1 MKKIILLI
9 SIILFSTNV
18 LADKMTKSGFLNDK
32 VSYSKEQKI
41 DNPQNKIL
49 LIYNHG
55 QSTHDGPSSD
65 CAWKGGMKNISSLVG
80 KKIKD
85 KEIVVYLF
93 CTGKL
98 KGDDYKRLWNK
109 KKFKEPYKG
118 KPKLEKRLDANL
130 KIIEDFTTQGF
141 KKDQIFLT
149 GRSCGGWMTMML
161 LSRYQDIVAGG
172 ISFVPECYGKLT
184 KMYKVKKIG
193 VDEAL
198 KKFKEKDG
206 SGPANMRQKQIDEIK
221 KSKNLPVLVFTHPKD
236 PFGGLLSDWVEEI
249 PGVERI
255 VISQDNTVNG
265 KSCKVWGKSIKNYH
279 DMDRATCFKEFN
291 PKILDF
297 IASKIN

>member
-1 MKKIILLI
+1 MKKIFIVLILICLT
-9 SIILFSTNV
+9 SSAY
-18 LADKMTKSGFLNDK
+18 ADKLTKSGFLTDK
-32 VSYSKEQKI
+32 VSYHKEQKI
-41 DNPQNKIL
+41 DDPQNKIL

-55 QSTHDGPSSD
+55 QKNHDGPSSD
-65 CAWKGGMKNISSLVG
+65 CAWKGGMKNMSSLVG
-80 KKIKD
+80 KKVKD

-109 KKFKEPYKG
+109 KKFEEPYKG

-130 KIIEDFTTQGF
+130 KLIEDFVDQGF
-141 KKDQIFLT
+141 KKKQIFLT

-172 ISFVPECYGKLT
+172 ISFVPECYGRLT
-184 KMYKVKKIG
+184 KMYKVKKVG
-193 VDEAL
+193 VEEAL

-206 SGPANMRQKQIDEIK
+206 PGPANMRQMQIDEIK

-236 PFGGLLSDWVEEI
+236 PFGGLLSDWVEEVA
-249 PGVERI
+249 GVERI

-265 KSCKVWGKSIKNYH
+265 KSCNVWGKSIENYH

-291 PKILDF
+291 PKILEY
-297 IASKIN
+297 IESRI

>member
-1 MKKIILLI
+1 MKKFFIALILICLT
-9 SIILFSTNV
+9 SSAY
-18 LADKMTKSGFLNDK
+18 ADKLKKSGFLSDK
-32 VSYSKEQKI
+32 VSYHKEQKI
-41 DNPQNKIL
+41 DDPQNKIL

-55 QSTHDGPSSD
+55 QKTHDRPSSD
-65 CAWKGGMKNISSLVG
+65 CAWKGGMKNMSSLVG
-80 KKIKD
+80 KKVKD

-98 KGDDYKRLWNK
+98 KGDDYKRFWNK

-130 KIIEDFTTQGF
+130 KLIEDFVDQGF
-141 KKDQIFLT
+141 KKKQIFLT

-172 ISFVPECYGKLT
+172 ISFVPECYGRLT
-184 KMYKVKKIG
+184 GMYKVKKVG
-193 VDEAL
+193 VEEAL

-206 SGPANMRQKQIDEIK
+206 PGPANMRQMQIDEIK

-236 PFGGLLSDWVEEI
+236 PFGGLLSDWVEEVA
-249 PGVERI
+249 GVERI

-265 KSCKVWGKSIKNYH
+265 KSCNVWGKSIENYH

-291 PKILDF
+291 PKILEY
-297 IASKIN
+297 IESRI

>member
-1 MKKIILLI
+1 MKKIFIVLILICLT
-9 SIILFSTNV
+9 FSAY
-18 LADKMTKSGFLNDK
+18 ADKLTKSGFLTDK
-32 VSYSKEQKI
+32 VSYHKEQKI
-41 DNPQNKIL
+41 DDPQNKIL

-55 QSTHDGPSSD
+55 QKNHDGPSSD
-65 CAWKGGMKNISSLVG
+65 CAWKGGMKNMSSLVG
-80 KKIKD
+80 KKVKD

-109 KKFKEPYKG
+109 KKFEEPYKG

-130 KIIEDFTTQGF
+130 KLIEDFVDQGF
-141 KKDQIFLT
+141 KKKQIFLT

-172 ISFVPECYGKLT
+172 ISFVPECYGRLT
-184 KMYKVKKIG
+184 KMYKVKKVG
-193 VDEAL
+193 VEEAL

-206 SGPANMRQKQIDEIK
+206 PGPANMRQMQIDEIK

-236 PFGGLLSDWVEEI
+236 PFGGLLSDWVEEVA
-249 PGVERI
+249 GVERI

-265 KSCKVWGKSIKNYH
+265 KSCNVWGKSIENYH

-291 PKILDF
+291 PKILEY
-297 IASKIN
+297 IESRI

>member
-184 KMYKVKKIG
+184 KIYKVKKIG

>member
-1 MKKIILLI
+1 MKKIFIVLILICLT
-9 SIILFSTNV
+9 SSAY
-18 LADKMTKSGFLNDK
+18 ADKLTKSGFLTDK
-32 VSYSKEQKI
+32 VSYHKEQKI
-41 DNPQNKIL
+41 DDPQNKIL

-55 QSTHDGPSSD
+55 QKNHDGPSSD
-65 CAWKGGMKNISSLVG
+65 CAWKGGMKNMSSLVG
-80 KKIKD
+80 KKVKD

-109 KKFKEPYKG
+109 KKFEEPYKG

-130 KIIEDFTTQGF
+130 KLIEDFVDQGF
-141 KKDQIFLT
+141 KKKQIFLT

-172 ISFVPECYGKLT
+172 ISFVPECYGRLT
-184 KMYKVKKIG
+184 KMYKVKKVG
-193 VDEAL
+193 VEEAL

-206 SGPANMRQKQIDEIK
+206 PGPANMRQMQIDEIK

-236 PFGGLLSDWVEEI
+236 PFGGLLSDWVEEVA
-249 PGVERI
+249 GVERI

-265 KSCKVWGKSIKNYH
+265 KSCNVWGKSIENYH

-291 PKILDF
+291 PKILAY
-297 IASKIN
+297 IESRI